1 MEIFVNQG
9 RDSTIEPAYLA
20 EKKQAISEPNLTTL
34 NVTPTSEAQTITP
47 ESPVDGYSQVNV
59 AAAPSAN
66 LMGKTIVVPLPGID
80 EMYSASTDEV
90 DGYSVINLTGP
101 SQQEIAT
108 NWCPV
113 ELHIDATTH
122 EVTIGTSEADLTAAY
137 QAGKN
142 FYIQNVTVMPEIQ
155 SNTNN

>member
-59 AAAPSAN
+59 AAAPSAD
-66 LMGKTIVVPLPGID
+66 LITKTYEVPIPDYID
-80 EMYSASTDEV
+80 TISA
-90 DGYSVINLTGP
+90 
-101 SQQEIAT
+101 
-108 NWCPV
+108 
-113 ELHIDATTH
+113 
-122 EVTIGTSEADLTAAY
+122 
-137 QAGKN
+137 
-142 FYIQNVTVMPEIQ
+142 
-155 SNTNN
+155 